1 MRLTMKEKK
10 KATAILAPRYK
21 KARKK
26 DKGQMLD
33 EFVSLTGYRRSYA
46 SYVLSTQGKRK
57 RVGRNT
63 VMHADVR
70 KRNHRKKT
78 KQYGEEVKKPLIKI
92 WYIMD
97 CICGKRLAPVLGS
110 VIRKL
115 QQFRELTLDE
125 TVRDKLLSISPATI
139 DRLLAGERRKQTI
152 KGRSNTKPGTLLRNQ
167 IPVRTFSQWDEQRP
181 GFAEID
187 LVGHDGGEVKGEFMQ
202 TLDVTDVCTTWT
214 ETEAVRNKA
223 QKWVFDALKDIRQR
237 LPFPL
242 VGIDSDSGA
251 EFINHHLFRYCQE
264 KGITFTRTRSYRK
277 NDNCFVEQ
285 KNYSVVRRAVGYLR
299 YDTKEE
305 LRTLNELYRYL
316 RLYTNFFQPSMKLI
330 EKTRVGSKVT
340 KKYDIPKT
348 PYQRV
353 LKSQHISE
361 GSKKDLKKQY
371 KTLNPA
377 LLKRQITRLQQKLL
391 RLASL
396 KQSKRKQHAA

>member
-10 KATAILAPRYK
+10 KAAAILAPRYK

-26 DKGQMLD
+26 DRGKMLD
-33 EFVSLTGYRRSYA
+33 EFVALTGYRRSYA
-46 SYVLSTQGKRK
+46 SYVLSSHGKRK
-57 RVGRNT
+57 RVGKNK
-63 VMHADVR
+63 VVQADLR
-70 KRNHRKKT
+70 KTNHRKKT
-78 KQYGEEVKKPLIKI
+78 KHYGEDVRKPLIKI

-115 QQFRELTLDE
+115 QQFHEITIDKK
-125 TVRDKLLSISPATI
+125 VRDKLRAISPATI

-167 IPVRTFSQWDEQRP
+167 IPVRTFAEWDEQRP

-187 LVGHDGGEVKGEFMQ
+187 LVGHDGGDGKGEFMQ
-202 TLDVTDVCTTWT
+202 TLDVTDVSTTWT

-251 EFINHHLFRYCQE
+251 EFINHHLFKYCQE
-264 KGITFTRTRSYRK
+264 EGITFTRTRSYRK

-285 KNYSVVRRAVGYLR
+285 KNYSIVRRAVGYLR
-299 YDTKEE
+299 YDTEEE
-305 LRTLNELYRYL
+305 LRTINQLYRHL

-361 GSKKDLKKQY
+361 DSKKDLKRQY

-377 LLKRQITRLQQKLL
+377 SLKRQITRLQQKLL